1 MNRNVIG
8 RVLLVVGFV
17 VSLVGCSN
25 SDQELINAA
34 RSGSMEDIKYWLS
47 KGADVNAKEVAGIS
61 GSTPLHEAAGRG
73 SEAMVSF
80 LIAKGADVNAA
91 DDRGH
96 TPLFRAGNKETL
108 NLLLDAGADLN
119 AQGPNSESV
128 TEWANT
134 NGFDWKS
141 QILREHAAKAGS
153 ES

>member
-1 MNRNVIG
+1 MNSNVIG

-25 SDQELINAA
+25 SDQLINAA
-34 RSGSMEDIKYWLS
+34 RSGSLEDVKYWLS
-47 KGADVNAKEVAGIS
+47 NGADVNAKEVAGIS
-61 GSTPLHEAAGRG
+61 GSTALHEAAGRG
-73 SEAMVSF
+73 SETMVSF
-80 LIAKGADVNAA
+80 LIAEGADINAA

-108 NLLLDAGADLN
+108 SLLLDAGADLN
-119 AQGPNSESV
+119 AQGADSESV
-128 TEWANT
+128 TEWAAK

-141 QILREHAAKAGS
+141 QILRDHAAKNGS